1 MTDFAAIDALFG
13 KRHIDDIDQHFAVT
27 LAGLAQG
34 EKTKSGQAPNG
45 QHSGDSDKLALAAAI
60 LSRHT
65 RDGHS
70 CIDLKK
76 IAGRAWPETARGE
89 ADKLMLPTLDE
100 WLEPLIASPSV
111 ARSEEAGS
119 RPLVLDAG
127 NRLYLNRMWRRER
140 LVAERLRGLAER
152 EIAETGD
159 LEAALDE
166 LFKAGEPSKL
176 PRQAA
181 HIAASH
187 HLCCISG
194 GPGTGKT
201 HTVARIIKA
210 LMNSG
215 QVKVSD
221 IAFSAPTGKAAARLQ
236 ESTRE
241 SLRQM
246 HGGQTLPEELAVEVG
261 TIHRWLM
268 KSAAERGLAKV
279 LIIDEASMVDIQLMS
294 RVLEALPIDARLILL
309 GDSHQLASVQP
320 GSVFA
325 DICHAAGGEDS
336 PLENRVVNLEHNWR
350 FKETSGI
357 GRLAVAIKSGDA
369 AAVAAALDNPDD
381 ESIGF
386 ENLEGAAALDNLA
399 KRFTREHY
407 APMLRKFRS
416 LASAEQ
422 LAAESDHPF
431 QRFMALCSHRLG
443 SFGSQRFNARVE
455 QQLRKLGL
463 IPSGE
468 AFYIGR
474 PVIVT
479 RNDHRGGL
487 ANGDA
492 GIVIRDGGDGAGKA
506 KVWFPD
512 LREPDGGKRLVNP
525 QRLPPHESFYALT
538 VHRSQGSEYGEVA
551 VIPGPAESRVNT
563 RELLY
568 TAVTR
573 AKKKVVIH
581 GARAALT
588 AATERKT
595 SRGSGLE
602 GALL

>member
-1 MTDFAAIDALFG
+1 MTGFADIDALFE
-13 KRHIDDIDQHFAVT
+13 KRHINDIDQHFAVT
-27 LAGLAQG
+27 LAGLARRDQEGGDKDRSGKESDDQG
-34 EKTKSGQAPNG
+34 
-45 QHSGDSDKLALAAAI
+45 KLALAAAI

-76 IAGRAWPETARGE
+76 IAGRAWPDTAYSE
-89 ADKLMLPTLDE
+89 ADKLLLPALDE

-119 RPLVLDAG
+119 RPFVLDEG

-140 LVAERLRGLAER
+140 LVAARLRELAER
-152 EIAETGD
+152 GITETGD
-159 LEAALDE
+159 LEAALDA
-166 LFKAGEPSKL
+166 LFKASEPSTL

-181 HIAASH
+181 HIAASR

-210 LMNSG
+210 LVNSG

-241 SLRQM
+241 SLRRM

-268 KSAAERGLAKV
+268 KSEAERGLAKA

-294 RVLEALPIDARLILL
+294 RVLQALPDDARLILL

-325 DICHAAGGEDS
+325 DICHAARGGHS
-336 PLENRVVNLEHNWR
+336 PLRHCVIHLEHNWR
-350 FKETSGI
+350 FREESGI
-357 GRLAVAIKSGDA
+357 GRLALAIKNGDA
-369 AAVAAALDNPDD
+369 VATAKALENPDD
-381 ESIGF
+381 ESIGL

-399 KRFTREHY
+399 NRFTREHY
-407 APMLRKFRS
+407 APLLRKFQS

-422 LAAESDHPF
+422 LAAENDHPF
-431 QRFMALCSHRLG
+431 QRFMALCSHRMG
-443 SFGSQRFNARVE
+443 SSGSQRFNARVE

-463 IPSGE
+463 IPPGE
-468 AFYIGR
+468 EFYIGR
-474 PVIVT
+474 PIIVT

-492 GIVIRDGGDGAGKA
+492 GIVIRDGGNAAGKT

-512 LREPDGGKRLVNP
+512 LREADGGKRLVNP

-568 TAVTR
+568 TAITR
-573 AKKKVVIH
+573 AKAKVVIYGSH
-581 GARAALT
+581 AALT
-588 AATERKT
+588 AATERRT
-595 SRGSGLE
+595 FRGSGLE
-602 GALL
+602 DALL